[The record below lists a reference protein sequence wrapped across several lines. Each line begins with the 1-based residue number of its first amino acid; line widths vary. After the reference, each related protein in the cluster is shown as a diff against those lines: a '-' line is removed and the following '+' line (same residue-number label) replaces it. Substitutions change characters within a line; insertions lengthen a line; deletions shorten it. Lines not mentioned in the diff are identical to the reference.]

1 MFAWWN
7 QLDLLEQILYVIA
20 IPSTLILIIQTIML
34 LFGLGHDGDADV
46 DHDLDHDFDVD
57 LDHDAPMEIHDSGA
71 CGVDHDFDHDA
82 HDGSASDHDAGLRLF
97 SLRGIVAFL
106 AVFGW
111 VAIAMLDLNVTIF
124 LALPIA
130 LVAGFA
136 AMSLV
141 AVVIMFSLRMQQSG
155 NLDLNN
161 TVGKIAEVYVPMEKG
176 EKGKVTLVVQER
188 FSEFDAVCMEQ
199 GLKTGQQVRVVGVTP
214 ANVLVVAPLAEE
226 TA

>member
-20 IPSTLILIIQTIML
+20 IPATLILIIQTIML

-46 DHDLDHDFDVD
+46 DHDFDHDIDHDFD
-57 LDHDAPMEIHDSGA
+57 HDIHDGGA
-71 CGVDHDFDHDA
+71 CSVDHDFDHDA
-82 HDGSASDHDAGLRLF
+82 HDGTAPDHDAGLRLF

-111 VAIAMLDLNVTIF
+111 VAIAMLDLNVTVF
-124 LALPIA
+124 LAFPIA

-161 TVGKIAEVYVPMEKG
+161 TIGKIAEVYVPMEKG

-188 FSEFDAVCMEQ
+188 FSELEAVCMEQ
-199 GLKTGQQVRVVGVTP
+199 GLKTGQQVRVVGITP